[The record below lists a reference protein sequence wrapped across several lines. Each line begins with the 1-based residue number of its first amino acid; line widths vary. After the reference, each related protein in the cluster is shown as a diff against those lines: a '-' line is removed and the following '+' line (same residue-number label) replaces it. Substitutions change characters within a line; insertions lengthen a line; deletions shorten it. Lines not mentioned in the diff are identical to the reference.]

1 MGDDNFAWYAVK
13 VRVGYEK
20 KAASLIKNEVKLSGL
35 DNYVKD
41 ILVLEEKLYVSKNKK
56 REQISRSWIKGY
68 VFIHADPSDKVLQS
82 LFQRVPL
89 ISGMLG
95 GGGSGLQIEPV
106 PLSKSEVNRILSY
119 VNSDVNNDQIP
130 EEREFVVGDIVKITS
145 GPFNNLSG
153 TISKVIPELK
163 HVIVDIKIFTRLMS
177 VELSYSQIE

>member
-1 MGDDNFAWYAVK
+1 
-13 VRVGYEK
+13 
-20 KAASLIKNEVKLSGL
+20 
-35 DNYVKD
+35 
-41 ILVLEEKLYVSKNKK
+41 
-56 REQISRSWIKGY
+56 
-68 VFIHADPSDKVLQS
+68 
-82 LFQRVPL
+82 
-89 ISGMLG
+89 MLG

-153 TISKVIPELK
+153 TISKDIPELK